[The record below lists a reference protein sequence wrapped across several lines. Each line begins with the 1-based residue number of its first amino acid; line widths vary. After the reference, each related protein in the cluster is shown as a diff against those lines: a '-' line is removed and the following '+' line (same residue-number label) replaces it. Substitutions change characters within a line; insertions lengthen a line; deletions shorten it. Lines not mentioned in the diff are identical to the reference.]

1 MNNEEIENLLSR
13 EEFTLATI
21 SKRSW
26 AFFID
31 EVLLSFIFVA
41 IIWNSFVQ
49 ATTFE
54 EMIALTNS
62 FVLEYMALKI
72 IYQTFFVAIYGATI
86 GKILLKIRVIET
98 ATLDKP
104 RPLAAFNRAVF
115 RIISEIIFYLGF
127 LWGALNP
134 SRQTWHDFSAKTLVI
149 NA

>member
-1 MNNEEIENLLSR
+1 MKEEIENLLNR
-13 EEFTLATI
+13 EQFTLATI

-31 EVLLSFIFVA
+31 ELLLSFIFIA

-54 EMIALTNS
+54 QMIALTNS
-62 FVLEYMALKI
+62 YVLEYMALKI
-72 IYQTFFVAIYGATI
+72 IYQTFFVSMYGASI
-86 GKILLKIRVIET
+86 GKILLKIRVIEIS
-98 ATLDKP
+98 TLEKP
-104 RPLAAFNRAVF
+104 RPLVAFNRAVF
-115 RIISEIIFYLGF
+115 RILSEIVFYLGF